1 MSQALVRAQAAGLGA
16 SHRRRGEGCQRI
28 GLHVRR
34 SWTGIAPPGN
44 DYPGIRRGAAREE
57 LIATYETART
67 AAAPGL
73 RRDAIGLREV
83 LFQSITDMAPGAA
96 IAASIP
102 AGAAFAGGSLPLSV
116 IFALIACLF
125 CAFCVGELARELPA
139 AGSLATYAAR
149 GLHPSLG
156 FLVAWAY
163 AMEGALIPPLVLLQL
178 GFTVAATLHSELS
191 VAAGLWW
198 PWAIFG
204 MVIVGAVGYF
214 GIQASARLGTVLGV
228 FEILV
233 FAVLGV
239 LFVIHAGSAN
249 TGRVFT
255 THFTPKSYAGL
266 TGVFAGSVYT
276 ILAFGGFEGAAPLA
290 EEARDPHRTVRRAV
304 LLATLGIGV
313 LYIFTTYAVTVAF
326 GPTKFGGFQTTGA
339 ASWQG
344 LARSLFGA
352 FWFFVFLAIANS
364 TVANANAGV
373 NVASRTSYAMGRV
386 GAFPSFFA
394 MVSARH
400 RSPLVALAVTL
411 FLTLGVTLG
420 LGLGYGPTTA
430 FAMVGAGLVILL
442 ISVYIVVNAA
452 CLGYFIRLGRFH
464 PIRHG
469 LIPVLGILAFIPA
482 WLTATGIHVFSFISP
497 LTPPISYMAYGIAGF
512 TAVGVVYL
520 IALWQ
525 RDRRRVVDVGLVHLD
540 LPPEDVQ

>member
-1 MSQALVRAQAAGLGA
+1 M
-16 SHRRRGEGCQRI
+16 
-28 GLHVRR
+28 
-34 SWTGIAPPGN
+34 
-44 DYPGIRRGAAREE
+44 
-57 LIATYETART
+57 ATVESVKTVGP
-67 AAAPGL
+67 PGL

-149 GLHPSLG
+149 GLHPSVG

-163 AMEGALIPPLVLLQL
+163 ALEGALIPPLVLLQL

-198 PWAIFG
+198 PWTILGTA
-204 MVIVGAVGYF
+204 VVGAAGYF
-214 GIQASARLGTVLGV
+214 GIRVSASLGTVLGV

-239 LFVIHAGSAN
+239 LFIIHAGSAN

-255 THFTPKSYAGL
+255 AHYTPKNFSGL
-266 TGVFAGSVYT
+266 TGVIAGSVYT

-290 EEARDPHRTVRRAV
+290 EEARDPRRTVRRAV
-304 LLATLGIGV
+304 LLATLGIGI
-313 LYIFTTYAVTVAF
+313 LYVFTTYAVTVAF
-326 GPTKFGGFQTTGA
+326 GPANFANFTTSGA
-339 ASWQG
+339 ASWEG

-352 FWFFVFLAIANS
+352 FWFFVFLAIVNS

-373 NVASRTSYAMGRV
+373 NVASRTAYAMGRV

-394 MVSARH
+394 LVSERH
-400 RSPLVALAVTL
+400 RSPLVGLAVTIAV
-411 FLTLGVTLG
+411 TLGVSLALG
-420 LGLGYGPTTA
+420 FGYGPTTA

-442 ISVYIVVNAA
+442 ISVYVVVNAA
-452 CLGYFIRLGRFH
+452 CIGFFLRAGRFN
-464 PIRHG
+464 PLRHG

-482 WLTATGIHVFSFISP
+482 WLTATGIHLFSFISP

-512 TAVGVVYL
+512 TVVGIVYL
-520 IALWQ
+520 IGLWR
-525 RDRRRVVDVGLVHLD
+525 RDRQRVVDVGIVHLD
-540 LPPEDVQ
+540 LPADSAE